1 MKGTHQLLRENRRGH
16 FRVIIQITGQVEF
29 FGKRKWAEITRQRRR
44 NVRLMSLRPRQ
55 MEYNV
60 GIRSRSQIKIELGL
74 YLVRQRPLFR
84 VINTFFWE
92 VYSPTVCRMGWIIKK
107 KRQKDQLES
116 DSSNCLASRKYE
128 CLNLENDSGRRK
140 K

>member
-1 MKGTHQLLRENRRGH
+1 MSRDHKTTQKKCAL
-16 FRVIIQITGQVEF
+16 T
-29 FGKRKWAEITRQRRR
+29 
-44 NVRLMSLRPRQ
+44 SLRPRQ

-60 GIRSRSQIKIELGL
+60 GIRSRSQIKIELDL

-92 VYSPTVCRMGWIIKK
+92 VYCPIVWRMGWIIKR

-116 DSSNCLASRKYE
+116 DSSNCLASRKHG
-128 CLNLENDSGRRK
+128 CLNLENSSGKRK
-140 K
+140 KETKIYNSSCSHKNDYWNGQIYHGLINKGIK